1 MRAMLGLEAWLI
13 YPSLFVL
20 ELWHGILQS
29 LVYLILLK
37 RLPNLE
43 PLLHSKVFPMLR
55 LRTWRHFAISRLSDL
70 IETAS
75 ELGTLAHVTVFPMVT
90 FL

>member
-1 MRAMLGLEAWLI
+1 
-13 YPSLFVL
+13 
-20 ELWHGILQS
+20 
-29 LVYLILLK
+29 
-37 RLPNLE
+37 LE
-43 PLLHSKVFPMLR
+43 PLLHGKVFPMLR
-55 LRTWRHFAISRLSDL
+55 LRTWRHFAISRLSDP